1 MPIFEYKCA
10 DCGAKFDEL
19 VGSPDEEVP
28 CPKCKS
34 EKTEK
39 QLSVFA
45 ASVSS
50 GSGNLPSMPSCAR
63 PGCGAGGF
71 S

>member
-19 VGSPDEEVP
+19 VGSPDEKVP

-34 EKTEK
+34 AKTEK